1 MTRFPNLSHWAVTHR
16 PMMLFLLIAVIG
28 SGLFSFLNLGR
39 LEDPNFRVPTMTA
52 VIAWPGASA
61 QEVQDEV
68 LNPIEKKLQE
78 LDHFEYVRTFSR
90 QGYGALTLWLEGG
103 TPKLDQEVAWYQAR
117 KRIADLRGQL
127 PAGVVGPVINDEY
140 SDVYSLLWVVQGEG
154 FSFADLNRQAEQ
166 IKRQLLDVPMVAKVD
181 VLGKQPEK
189 VYVEISHRKLAAL
202 GIPINAVFD
211 ALSRQNALV
220 PAGSVE
226 TQGDRVLLRT
236 SGAFRSLDDIRA
248 VPLEAQGQL
257 LRIGDIAEVRH
268 GYEDPPQY
276 TIRHNGAPALAIGV
290 TMTRDG
296 NILTLGKRLQQRMAA
311 IEATLPA
318 GLELKLIADQPR
330 VVDESVWEFER
341 SFLEALVIVLAV
353 CFVSLGWRAGLV
365 VSTSVP
371 VVLAA
376 VACVMYLA
384 GWNLDRISLGSL
396 IIALGLLVDDAI
408 IAIEMMIV
416 KLEAGFDRLQAAS
429 YAWTSTAFPMLTG
442 TLLTVAGF
450 MPVGF
455 AKSISGEYAGGIF
468 WVVGV
473 ALIASWF
480 VAVLAVPYLGLKLL
494 PASYIERLK
503 SKHASKH
510 ADPRHAHG
518 AGADRGA
525 TLSVSDPYQSPAY
538 ERLRR
543 AIAWAVQRRYAVI
556 GVALGALLLAGAG
569 MTLVQ
574 QQFFPTASRPELM
587 VELRMKEG
595 SSFDATQAES
605 RKLEKILSE
614 DPDVKYY
621 TSYTGAGAPRF
632 YLSLAPELPNP
643 GYSQFVVMTGGIE
656 PRERLRKRLM
666 DRFATD
672 ADFPAARVRVT
683 RLEFG
688 PPAGYPVQFRV
699 IGPDALQV
707 RRIAEQVRSK
717 LAANPM
723 LHDLHFDWNEM
734 ARTVRLT
741 IDYDKARMAGLAPP
755 DVAGAVQ
762 TVFSGAPVTQI
773 RDREEL
779 IDVVVRA
786 PEAERSRLDDLGS
799 IALNTPNG
807 AVPLS
812 QIARLS
818 YELEEPV
825 LWRRNRAMALTVR
838 ADVVDGVQGPAAM
851 ARLRPAIQPVIDAL
865 PPGYRIEEGGPIE
878 ESAKSNRALFAV
890 FPAMFLVML
899 TLLMIQLQHFGRMA
913 MVFMTAPLGLIGV
926 VPALLLFN
934 APFGFVALLGVIALG
949 GMIMRNSLILVNQI
963 EQDIA
968 AGHTPWQAIIDA
980 TVRRARPV
988 VLTAAAAVLAMIPLT
1003 QSVFWGPMAMAIMG
1017 GLIVAT
1023 VLTLLFVPAL
1033 YAAWFGVR
1041 RGAAMSVDA
1050 AVTSPA
1056 LAPTSNTAAQSI

>member
-16 PMMLFLLIAVIG
+16 QMVLFLLVVVLG
-28 SGLFSFLNLGR
+28 SGVFAFLKLGR

-52 VIAWPGASA
+52 IVVWPGATA
-61 QEVQDEV
+61 RDVQDEV
-68 LNPIEKKLQE
+68 LNRIEKKFQE
-78 LDHFEYVRTFSR
+78 LDHFDNVRTFSR
-90 QGYGALTLWLEGG
+90 QGYGALQLWLDGG
-103 TPKLDQEVAWYQAR
+103 TPAAEQEAAWYQAR
-117 KRIADLRGQL
+117 KRIADLGGQL
-127 PAGVVGPVINDEY
+127 PPGVIGPVINDEF
-140 SDVYSLLWVVQGEG
+140 SDVYSLIWVLQGEG
-154 FSFADLNRQAEQ
+154 FSLADLNLQAEE
-166 IKRQLLDVPMVAKVD
+166 IKRQLLGVPMVAKVE

-189 VYVEISHRKLAAL
+189 VFVEISHRKLAAL
-202 GIPINAVFD
+202 GIPITAVFD
-211 ALSRQNALV
+211 ALARQNALA
-220 PAGSVE
+220 PSGSVE
-226 TQGDRVLLRT
+226 THSDRVLVRT
-236 SGAFRSLDDIRA
+236 SGALRSLEDVRA
-248 VPLEAQGQL
+248 VPLESQGRL

-296 NILTLGKRLQQRMAA
+296 NILTLGKQMEQRIAA
-311 IEATLPA
+311 IQASMPA

-365 VSTSVP
+365 VSTAVP
-371 VVLAA
+371 IVLAA

-416 KLEAGFDRLQAAS
+416 KLEAGLDRLQAAS
-429 YAWTSTAFPMLTG
+429 FAWTSTAFPMLSG

-480 VAVLAVPYLGLKLL
+480 VAVLIVPYLGLQLL
-494 PASYIERLK
+494 PDRYIDKLR
-503 SKHASKH
+503 A
-510 ADPRHAHG
+510 RHAASPALNPG
-518 AGADRGA
+518 AA
-525 TLSVSDPYQSPAY
+525 DPYQTPLYA
-538 ERLRR
+538 RLRR
-543 AIAWAVQRRYAVI
+543 VVAWAVERRYTVI
-556 GVALGALLLAGAG
+556 TATIAALLIAGAG
-569 MTLVQ
+569 MTLVP

-587 VELRMKEG
+587 VELRLKEG
-595 SSFDATQAES
+595 ASFEATQAQS
-605 RKLEKILSE
+605 QKLEKILAE
-614 DPDVKYY
+614 DPDVKYF

-632 YLSLAPELPNP
+632 YLSLSPELPNP
-643 GYSQFVVMTGGIE
+643 GYSQFVVMTSGIE
-656 PRERLRKRLM
+656 PRERLRKRLIE
-666 DRFATD
+666 RFASD
-672 ADFPAARVRVT
+672 VDFPAARVRVT

-699 IGPDALQV
+699 IGPDNFEV
-707 RRIAEQVRSK
+707 RRIAEQVR
-717 LAANPM
+717 AAIVGSTM
-723 LHDLHFDWNEM
+723 LRDVQFDWNEM
-734 ARTVRLT
+734 VRTVRLS
-741 IDYDKARMAGLAPP
+741 IDYDKARAAGLTPA

-762 TVFSGAPVTQI
+762 TIFSGAPVTQL
-773 RDREEL
+773 REREEL
-779 IDVVVRA
+779 IEVVVRA
-786 PEAERSRLDDLGS
+786 PESERRRLEDLGS

-807 AVPLS
+807 PVPLS
-812 QIARLS
+812 QIAKLS
-818 YELEEPV
+818 YDLEEPV
-825 LWRRNRAMALTVR
+825 LWRRNRAMVLTVR
-838 ADVVDGVQGPAAM
+838 ADVVDGIQGPAAM
-851 ARLRPAIQPVIDAL
+851 AALRPAVKSVIDTL

-878 ESAKSNRALFAV
+878 ESAKSNKALFAV
-890 FPAMFLVML
+890 FPAMFLVTL
-899 TLLMIQLQHFGRMA
+899 ALLMIQLQHFGRML
-913 MVFMTAPLGLIGV
+913 MVFMTWPLGLIGV
-926 VPALLLFN
+926 VPALLVFN

-949 GMIMRNSLILVNQI
+949 GMIMRNSLILVDQI
-963 EQDIA
+963 EKDIL
-968 AGHTPWQAIIDA
+968 AGHSPWQAIIDA

-1033 YAAWFGVR
+1033 YAAFFRVP
-1041 RGAAMSVDA
+1041 APAMAS
-1050 AVTSPA
+1050 SG
-1056 LAPTSNTAAQSI
+1056 TAASLFGLSAALRSSRAGP

>member
-127 PAGVVGPVINDEY
+127 PVGVVGPVINDEY

-166 IKRQLLDVPMVAKVD
+166 IKRQLLEVPMVAKVD

-211 ALSRQNALV
+211 AMSRQNALA

-257 LRIGDIAEVRH
+257 LRVGDIAEVRH
-268 GYEDPPQY
+268 GYEDPAQY

-296 NILTLGKRLQQRMAA
+296 NILTLGTRLQQRMAA

-429 YAWTSTAFPMLTG
+429 YAWTSTAFQMLTG
-442 TLLTVAGF
+442 TLLKVAGV
-450 MPVGF
+450 MQVGF
-455 AKSISGEYAGGIF
+455 ADSSCGEGACGIF

-473 ALIASWF
+473 ALIVSWF
-480 VAVLAVPYLGLKLL
+480 VAVLVVPYLGLKLL
-494 PASYIERLK
+494 PSSYIEKLK
-503 SKHASKH
+503 SKHAAQH
-510 ADPRHAHG
+510 ANRSHSGTGAGTGEDVGASHG
-518 AGADRGA
+518 A
-525 TLSVSDPYQSPAY
+525 SDLYQSPMY
-538 ERLRR
+538 VRLRR
-543 AIAWAVQRRYAVI
+543 AIAWAVERRYAVI
-556 GVALGALLLAGAG
+556 GATLGALLLAGAG

-632 YLSLAPELPNP
+632 YLSLSPELPNP
-643 GYSQFVVMTGGIE
+643 GYSQFVVMTGGVE

-699 IGPDALQV
+699 IGPDALEV
-707 RRIAEQVRSK
+707 RRIAEQIRSR
-717 LAANPM
+717 LAGNPM
-723 LHDLHFDWNEM
+723 LHDLQFDWNEM
-734 ARTVRLT
+734 TRSVRLR
-741 IDYDKARMAGLAPP
+741 IDYEKARMDGLAPA

-786 PEAERSRLDDLGS
+786 PEAERNRLDDLGS

-851 ARLRPAIQPVIDAL
+851 ARLRSAIQPVIDAL

-899 TLLMIQLQHFGRMA
+899 ALLMIQLQHFGRMA

-1033 YAAWFGVR
+1033 YAAWFRVR
-1041 RGAAMSVDA
+1041 RDVAI
-1050 AVTSPA
+1050 VTTAKAELPLAIQA
-1056 LAPTSNTAAQSI
+1056 L

>member
-1 MTRFPNLSHWAVTHR
+1 MNRFPNLSHWAVTHR
-16 PMMLFLLIAVIG
+16 QMVLFLLVAVLA
-28 SGLFSFLNLGR
+28 SGAFAFLKLGR
-39 LEDPNFRVPTMTA
+39 LEDPNFRAPTMTA
-52 VIAWPGASA
+52 IVVWPGATA
-61 QEVQDEV
+61 QEVQDQA
-68 LNPIEKKLQE
+68 LNVIEKKLQE
-78 LDHFEYVRTFSR
+78 LDHFENVRTFSR
-90 QGYGALTLWLEGG
+90 QGYGALSLWLKGG
-103 TPKLDQEVAWYQAR
+103 TSIAEQEAAWYYAR
-117 KRIADLRGQL
+117 KKIADVRNQL
-127 PAGVVGPVINDEY
+127 PAGVIGPVINDEY
-140 SDVYSLLWVVQGEG
+140 SDVYSLIWVLQGEG
-154 FSFADLNRQAEQ
+154 FGFADLNRAAEQ
-166 IKRQLLDVPMVAKVD
+166 IKKQLVEVPMVAKVD

-189 VYVEISHRKLAAL
+189 VFVEVSHRKLAAL
-202 GIPINAVFD
+202 GIPLNAVFD
-211 ALSRQNALV
+211 ALARQNALA
-220 PAGSVE
+220 PSGSVD
-226 TQGDRVLLRT
+226 TASDRVLLRVD
-236 SGAFRSLDDIRA
+236 GAFRSVDDIRA
-248 VPLEAQGQL
+248 VPLAAQGRL
-257 LRIGDIAEVRH
+257 LRVGDIAEVRK

-276 TIRHNGAPALAIGV
+276 TIRHNGAPALAIAM
-290 TMTRDG
+290 TMARDG
-296 NILTLGKRLQQRMAA
+296 NILTLGRNLEQRMGA
-311 IEATLPA
+311 IEAALPV
-318 GLELKLIADQPR
+318 GLELKRIADQPR

-353 CFVSLGWRAGLV
+353 CFVSLGWRAGV
-365 VSTSVP
+365 VVATSVP

-416 KLEAGFDRLQAAS
+416 KLEAGFDRLQAAGF
-429 YAWTSTAFPMLTG
+429 AWTSTAFPMLTG

-455 AKSISGEYAGGIF
+455 ARSIAGEYAGGIF

-480 VAVLAVPYLGLKLL
+480 VAVIVVPYLGLKLL
-494 PASYIERLK
+494 PAGYIDRLK
-503 SKHASKH
+503 AKHA
-510 ADPRHAHG
+510 ARHGSGGTAF
-518 AGADRGA
+518 
-525 TLSVSDPYQSPAY
+525 DPYQSPLYA
-538 ERLRR
+538 RLRR
-543 AIAWAVQRRYAVI
+543 AVEWAVEHRLAVI
-556 GVALGALLLAGAG
+556 AATFGALLLAGAG
-569 MTLVQ
+569 MTRVQ

-587 VELRMKEG
+587 VELRLKEG
-595 SSFDATQAES
+595 ASFEATQTEV
-605 RKLEKILSE
+605 RKLEEILAKDE
-614 DPDVKYY
+614 DVQYF
-621 TSYTGAGAPRF
+621 TAYTGAGAPRF

-643 GYSQFVVMTGGIE
+643 GYAQFVLMTSGIE
-656 PRERLRKRLM
+656 ARERLRSRLI
-666 DRFATD
+666 DCFANG

-699 IGPDALQV
+699 IGPDALEV
-707 RRIAEQVRSK
+707 RRIAEQVRAA
-717 LAANPM
+717 LAPSP
-723 LHDLHFDWNEM
+723 LLRDLQFDWHEM
-734 ARTVRLT
+734 VRAVRLK
-741 IDYDKARMAGLAPP
+741 IDYDKARLAGLTPA

-762 TVFSGAPVTQI
+762 TIYSGAPVTQM

-786 PEAERSRLDDLGS
+786 PESERKRLDDLAS

-807 AVPLS
+807 PVPLS
-812 QIARLS
+812 QIARVS

-838 ADVVDGVQGPAAM
+838 ADVVDGIQGPYATAK
-851 ARLRPAIQPVIDAL
+851 LRPALEPIIESL
-865 PPGYRIEEGGPIE
+865 PAGYRIEEGGPIE
-878 ESAKSNRALFAV
+878 ESAKSNAALFAV

-926 VPALLLFN
+926 VPALLAFN

-949 GMIMRNSLILVNQI
+949 GMIMRNSLILVDQI

-968 AGHTPWQAIIDA
+968 AGQAPWQAIIDA

-1003 QSVFWGPMAMAIMG
+1003 RSVFWGPMAMSIMG

-1023 VLTLLFVPAL
+1023 VLTLIFVPAL
-1033 YAAWFGVR
+1033 YAAWFGVSR
-1041 RGAAMSVDA
+1041 AARGSAES
-1050 AVTSPA
+1050 AVAVPG
-1056 LAPTSNTAAQSI
+1056 PEPVGQST

>member
-1 MTRFPNLSHWAVTHR
+1 MNRFPNLSHWAVTHR
-16 PMMLFLLIAVIG
+16 QMVLFLLIAILG
-28 SGLFSFLNLGR
+28 SGVFAFLKLGR

-52 VIAWPGASA
+52 IVVWPGATA
-61 QEVQDEV
+61 REVQDEV

-78 LDHFEYVRTFSR
+78 LDHFDNVRTFSR
-90 QGYGALTLWLEGG
+90 QGYGALQLWLDGG
-103 TPKLDQEVAWYQAR
+103 TPGAEQEAAWYQAR
-117 KRIADLRGQL
+117 KRIGDLRSQL
-127 PAGVVGPVINDEY
+127 PAGVMGPVINDEF
-140 SDVYSLLWVVQGEG
+140 SDVYSLVWVLQGEG
-154 FSFADLNRQAEQ
+154 FSLADLNRQAEQ
-166 IKRQLLDVPMVAKVD
+166 IKRQLLEVPMVAKVE

-189 VYVEISHRKLAAL
+189 VFVEISHRKLAAL

-211 ALSRQNALV
+211 ALARQNALA
-220 PAGSVE
+220 PSGSVE
-226 TQGDRVLLRT
+226 TRSDRVLVRT
-236 SGAFRSLDDIRA
+236 SGALRSLEDVRA
-248 VPLEAQGQL
+248 VPLESQGRL

-276 TIRHNGAPALAIGV
+276 TIRHNGAPALGIGV

-296 NILTLGKRLQQRMAA
+296 NILTLGQRLQKRMSA
-311 IEATLPA
+311 IEAALPA

-384 GWNLDRISLGSL
+384 GWNLDRISVGSL

-429 YAWTSTAFPMLTG
+429 FAWTSTAFPMLTG

-455 AKSISGEYAGGIF
+455 AKSIAGEYAGGIF

-480 VAVLAVPYLGLKLL
+480 VAVLIVPYLGLKLL
-494 PASYIERLK
+494 PASYIEKLRA
-503 SKHASKH
+503 KHAARPGSN
-510 ADPRHAHG
+510 HG
-518 AGADRGA
+518 AGDA
-525 TLSVSDPYQSPAY
+525 YQSPSYA
-538 ERLRR
+538 RLRR
-543 AIAWAVQRRYAVI
+543 AIAWAVQHRYAVI
-556 GVALGALLLAGAG
+556 GVTVAALGVAGAG

-595 SSFDATQAES
+595 ASFEATQAES
-605 RKLEKILSE
+605 SKLEKILSA
-614 DPDVKYY
+614 DPDVKYF

-666 DRFATD
+666 ERFATD
-672 ADFPAARVRVT
+672 VDLPAARVRVT

-699 IGPDALQV
+699 IGPDNLEV
-707 RRIAEQVRSK
+707 RRIAEQVRTAIAGS
-717 LAANPM
+717 PM
-723 LHDLHFDWNEM
+723 LRDVQFDWNEM

-741 IDYDKARMAGLAPP
+741 IDYDKARVAGLAPA

-762 TVFSGAPVTQI
+762 TIFSGAPVTQI

-779 IDVVVRA
+779 VDVVVRA
-786 PEAERSRLDDLGS
+786 PEGERKRLEDLGS

-807 AVPLS
+807 PVPLS
-812 QIARLS
+812 QIAKLS

-825 LWRRNRAMALTVR
+825 LWRRNRAMVLTVR
-838 ADVVDGVQGPAAM
+838 ADVVDGIQGPAAM
-851 ARLRPAIQPVIDAL
+851 AWLRPAVKPVIDAL

-878 ESAKSNRALFAV
+878 ESAKSNKALFAV
-890 FPAMFLVML
+890 FPAMFLVTL
-899 TLLMIQLQHFGRMA
+899 ALLMIQLQHFGRMA
-913 MVFMTAPLGLIGV
+913 MVFMTWPLGLIGV

-949 GMIMRNSLILVNQI
+949 GMIMRNSLILVDQI
-963 EQDIA
+963 EQDIG
-968 AGHTPWQAIIDA
+968 AGHSPWQAIIDA

-1033 YAAWFGVR
+1033 YAAFFRVR
-1041 RGAAMSVDA
+1041 DPATAAAGARP
-1050 AVTSPA
+1050 SPA
-1056 LAPTSNTAAQSI
+1056 DPNTALQSS

>member
-16 PMMLFLLIAVIG
+16 PMVLFLLIAVLG
-28 SGLFSFLNLGR
+28 SGVFAFLKLGR

-52 VIAWPGASA
+52 IVVWPGATA
-61 QEVQDEV
+61 REVQDEV

-78 LDHFEYVRTFSR
+78 LDHFDNVRTFSR
-90 QGYGALTLWLEGG
+90 QGYGALQLWLDGG
-103 TPKLDQEVAWYQAR
+103 TPGAEQEAAWYQAR
-117 KRIADLRGQL
+117 KRLGDLRGQL
-127 PAGVVGPVINDEY
+127 PAGVIGPVINDEF
-140 SDVYSLLWVVQGEG
+140 SDVYSLVWVLQGEG
-154 FSFADLNRQAEQ
+154 FSLADLNRQAEE
-166 IKRQLLDVPMVAKVD
+166 IKRQLLEVKMVAKVD

-189 VYVEISHRKLAAL
+189 VFVEISHRKLAAM

-211 ALSRQNALV
+211 ALARHNALV

-226 TQGDRVLLRT
+226 TRSDRVLVRT
-236 SGAFRSLDDIRA
+236 NGAFHNLDDVRA
-248 VPLEAQGQL
+248 VPLEAQGRL

-296 NILTLGKRLQQRMAA
+296 NILTLGERLRQRMAA
-311 IEATLPA
+311 IEAKLPA

-429 YAWTSTAFPMLTG
+429 HAWTSTAFPMLTG

-480 VAVLAVPYLGLKLL
+480 VAVLVVPYLGLKLL
-494 PASYIERLK
+494 PAGYIEKLRARHAARLGAGLAAGAGGN
-503 SKHASKH
+503 HGA
-510 ADPRHAHG
+510 ADPYRTPLYA
-518 AGADRGA
+518 
-525 TLSVSDPYQSPAY
+525 
-538 ERLRR
+538 RLRGT
-543 AIAWAVQRRYAVI
+543 IAWAVQHRYAVI
-556 GVALGALLLAGAG
+556 GATVAALVFAGAG

-595 SSFDATQAES
+595 ASFESTQVES
-605 RKLEKILSE
+605 RKFEKILSE
-614 DPDVKYY
+614 DADVKYF

-656 PRERLRKRLM
+656 ARERLRKRLIE
-666 DRFATD
+666 RFATD

-699 IGPDALQV
+699 LGPDALEV
-707 RRIAEQVRSK
+707 RRIAERVRVAIAGS
-717 LAANPM
+717 PM
-723 LHDLHFDWNEM
+723 LRDVQFDWNEM
-734 ARTVRLT
+734 TRTVRLA
-741 IDYDKARMAGLAPP
+741 IDYDKARIAGLAPV

-762 TVFSGAPVTQI
+762 TIFSGAPVTQL
-773 RDREEL
+773 RDGEEL
-779 IDVVVRA
+779 VDVVVRA
-786 PEAERSRLDDLGS
+786 PEAERMRLEDLGS

-807 AVPLS
+807 PVPLS
-812 QIARLS
+812 QVARLS

-838 ADVVDGVQGPAAM
+838 ADVADGIQGPAAM
-851 ARLRPAIQPVIDAL
+851 FRLRPLVKPVIDTL

-890 FPAMFLVML
+890 FPAMFLVTL
-899 TLLMIQLQHFGRMA
+899 ALLMIQLQHFGRMA
-913 MVFMTAPLGLIGV
+913 MVFMTWPLGLIGV

-949 GMIMRNSLILVNQI
+949 GMIMRNSLILVDQI

-968 AGHTPWQAIIDA
+968 GGQSPWQAIIDA
-980 TVRRARPV
+980 AVRRARPV

-1003 QSVFWGPMAMAIMG
+1003 RSVFWGPMAMAIMG

-1033 YAAWFGVR
+1033 YAAWFRVR
-1041 RGAAMSVDA
+1041 KADAQATEPSRLPAASS
-1050 AVTSPA
+1050 TA
-1056 LAPTSNTAAQSI
+1056 LQSA